1 MITILDRRDPACHA
15 ETSPEAPMTARPKIY
30 LAGPEV
36 FLEDAEEI
44 GRRKKA
50 LCGEYGFEGLF
61 PLDEDAPRPAGER
74 IDRAIYRALVAMM
87 AHADCGIFDLT
98 PFRGSSADVGTVF
111 ELGML
116 AGLGKPVFGYSNLR
130 ADYRSRLEAAGLAA
144 RDGKKWRDPLGMLVE
159 DFGNADNLM
168 IDACLAEGG
177 FPMVRMDVAEED
189 RFRDLRG
196 FEACL
201 ELASR
206 ALLGEPALK
215 ARRS

>member
-1 MITILDRRDPACHA
+1 
-15 ETSPEAPMTARPKIY
+15 MTARPKVY

-36 FLEDAEEI
+36 FLADAAEI

-50 LCGEYGFEGLF
+50 LCGEYGLAGLF
-61 PLDEDAPRPAGER
+61 PLEEDAPRPSGGR
-74 IDRAIYRALVAMM
+74 IDRAIYRALVAMV
-87 AHADCGIFDLT
+87 ARADCGIFDLT
-98 PFRGSSADVGTVF
+98 PFRGVSADVGTVF

-116 AGLGKPVFGYSNLR
+116 AGLGKPVFGYSNVG
-130 ADYRSRLEAAGLAA
+130 ADYRARLEAAGLAA
-144 RDGKKWRDPLGMLVE
+144 REGKGWRDPLGMLVE

-177 FPMVRMDVAEED
+177 YPMVRIEVAEKD

-201 ELASR
+201 ELARR
-206 ALLGEPALK
+206 ALLGAPRPM